1 MPWTGYSII
10 KALGLTDYSFPCV
23 DVDCSVCVLPVQ
35 GQLSCVEALCAFSV
49 STLRSA
55 LTATR
60 LPLTCSEIGR
70 ADGGNW
76 RHPAQRYSSQTLG
89 AQTLLS
95 PPLLSHPLL
104 PLPPPFVLWSK
115 NSATLPVTRRSRRRQ
130 SAARPDEVLRQ
141 HRGESEGKTFPI
153 HVTSPTLKAFYCHF
167 YICTYAQNLL

>member
-1 MPWTGYSII
+1 M
-10 KALGLTDYSFPCV
+10 
-23 DVDCSVCVLPVQ
+23 DCSVCVLPVK
-35 GQLSCVEALCAFSV
+35 GQLSCVEALCASSV

-95 PPLLSHPLL
+95 PPS
-104 PLPPPFVLWSK
+104 FVLWSK

-130 SAARPDEVLRQ
+130 SAAHPDEVLRQ

-167 YICTYAQNLL
+167 YICTYAQNLLYIYFRVM